1 MNNRVFKRVLAIGL
15 IFTMVIA
22 SMVMLAFGA
31 SAEHVYSNNEE
42 KPFYLKSNNAHA
54 GSLIVDDAYYRDSR
68 CLYIH
73 DTVTYTTAANA
84 PYNVVLS
91 GQFTFEYMDNT
102 SFGKPFE
109 RVANRNGYEFNM
121 AVQSSGSKVL
131 HIFTVNHYINY
142 VNAVSMYT
150 DNYATTSFIVY

>member
-42 KPFYLKSNNAHA
+42 KQFYLKSNNAHA
-54 GSLIVDDAYYRDSR
+54 GSLIVNDAYYRDSR

-73 DTVTYTTAANA
+73 DTVTYTSNA
-84 PYNVVLS
+84 ISPYNVVLS
-91 GQFTFEYMDNT
+91 GLYSFEYTNGT
-102 SFGKPFE
+102 SNGKSFD

-121 AVQSSGSKVL
+121 AVQSSGTSVL
-131 HIFTVNHYINY
+131 HIFTVMHYINY
-142 VNAVSMYT
+142 VNPVSIYT
-150 DNYATTSFIVY
+150 DNYAVTSFTVY